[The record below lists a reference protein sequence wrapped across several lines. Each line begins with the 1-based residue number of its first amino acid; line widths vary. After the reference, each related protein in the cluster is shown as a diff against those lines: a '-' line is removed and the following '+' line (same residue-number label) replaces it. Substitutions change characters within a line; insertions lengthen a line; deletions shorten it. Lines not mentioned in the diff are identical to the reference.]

1 MNRLTRLYIM
11 LVFLFSISLF
21 AFCWRVFGF
30 DFSWDRFLLM
40 TFLSWIL
47 DSVPVVM
54 ERYGSHTVLLSGGML
69 INVITAVLFGPSNA
83 FIVGFVSNLLAISG
97 GFKFFPF
104 PKAIFNASQ
113 IGISSAV
120 AGLISLAF
128 GDVSSNIA
136 FALTVLIVAFGYAG
150 VNLLLITGLFYTVAP
165 EKAKERLK
173 SFPSIV
179 FMGLLPMAFV
189 AAVGV
194 VLYRYMGII
203 AIPIIIAI
211 LVMVDLTNLFRVYY
225 RQSRIENLLTMVKV
239 LEERDSYTKGHSE
252 RVANYAIM
260 LAKALGLK
268 GKTLERI
275 RLAGLLHDI
284 GKIGIPDK
292 VLNKPS
298 NLTPEEFEEI
308 KTHPIRGVEIISN
321 LSYLQEIVPWI
332 RFHHEAWNGS
342 GYPEGLKMDEIP
354 IEARILAVADVYDA
368 LTTKRA
374 YREAFSKE
382 EAINI
387 MKEMKGE
394 KLDPELVDL
403 FLSLVDSN
411 TASSVEGEKQ
421 GCL

>member
-30 DFSWDRFLLM
+30 DFSWNRFLLM

-83 FIVGFVSNLLAISG
+83 FIVGFVSNILAISG
-97 GFKFFPF
+97 GFKFLPF

-150 VNLLLITGLFYTVAP
+150 VNLLLITGLFYTVDP

-308 KTHPIRGVEIISN
+308 KTHPMRGVEIISN

-403 FLSLVDSN
+403 FLSLIDSN
-411 TASSVEGEKQ
+411 TASLVEGEKQ